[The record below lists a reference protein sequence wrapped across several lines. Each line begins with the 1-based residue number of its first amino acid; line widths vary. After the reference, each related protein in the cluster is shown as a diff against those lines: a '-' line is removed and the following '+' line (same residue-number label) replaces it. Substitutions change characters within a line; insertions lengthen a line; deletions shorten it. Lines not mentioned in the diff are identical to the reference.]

1 MTNYPDSPRTPEARY
16 WLGETLFVREAYGD
30 AAGAYI
36 GAIRGWPQTAW
47 APEAVVELSR
57 SLIALVDAGR
67 PDARLSSIAKVQA
80 TEMAQKVTLQC
91 QQMFGG
97 YGYFGALPLERMVR
111 DVRMLT
117 ITGGTTQTQKNLIA
131 SHIFGTQGAGA

>member
-1 MTNYPDSPRTPEARY
+1 MALGVAEGAFDLARDY
-16 WLGETLFVREAYGD
+16 MMVREQFGQKLCEMQGLRWMMAD
-30 AAGAYI
+30 MLIEIEAARFLCYKA
-36 GAIRGWPQTAW
+36 
-47 APEAVVELSR
+47 L
-57 SLIALVDAGR
+57 ALVDAGR